1 MIVIWGRYK
10 STKRYGHVADWCSRC
25 ASVRPIQLV
34 SYGVRPHVYFV
45 PLIPRSNLTGTLA
58 ECACGHTWSVDPDRY
73 AQRLKKPEPDVNTLV
88 AATFPT
94 VAAEAERLLTFD
106 QRRAQGR
113 LTPEDRI
120 DFMTRVISNLS
131 PDFVSQRHK
140 GGLDWRSGLGCLG
153 TIGVFV
159 LIVVVGKDYPALILP
174 LILLALGAM
183 VFSLYLL
190 TTRNR
195 RLYRRDT
202 EPRLSALAHELGVT
216 PEDETQIRLRL
227 RRMRVPIAKA
237 YRPVLSKAGPIASG
251 VGPAPSSPPA
261 SIERV
266 VWNDER

>member
-1 MIVIWGRYK
+1 
-10 STKRYGHVADWCSRC
+10 
-25 ASVRPIQLV
+25 
-34 SYGVRPHVYFV
+34 
-45 PLIPRSNLTGTLA
+45 
-58 ECACGHTWSVDPDRY
+58 
-73 AQRLKKPEPDVNTLV
+73 LKKPEPDVNTLV

-159 LIVVVGKDYPALILP
+159 LIVVVGKDYPALIL
-174 LILLALGAM
+174 
-183 VFSLYLL
+183 
-190 TTRNR
+190 
-195 RLYRRDT
+195 YRRDT